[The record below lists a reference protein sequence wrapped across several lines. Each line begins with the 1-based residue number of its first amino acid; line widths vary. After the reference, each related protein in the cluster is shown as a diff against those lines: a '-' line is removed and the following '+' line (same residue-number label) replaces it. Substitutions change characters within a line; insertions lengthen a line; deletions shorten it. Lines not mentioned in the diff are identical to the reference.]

1 MPKTPRGTSRH
12 RRREG
17 GLIYVSRL
25 ELTNFRN
32 YEGLQLDLPP
42 GMVLLYG
49 SNGQGKTNILEAIYL
64 LAVVKS
70 PRASS
75 DRDLV
80 RREALERGE
89 HAQVSAVV
97 QRDGV
102 PLRVVIGLQRAAAV
116 DASAT
121 EGATEPVGG
130 AIQKQVRVN
139 GAPRRVSD
147 LVGEV
152 NAVLF
157 TAQDMGIVLG
167 PPSSRRRYVDILI
180 SQVDNRYLRLL
191 QKYQQV
197 MAQRNQLLKAVRD
210 GRSQPAELEFWDGE
224 LVESGAY
231 IMQWRASTISAVAE
245 LAAPLHEELSGGT
258 EKLRIVYRPSV
269 GSDADEQELGGAMRA
284 ALERSRP
291 REIAQG
297 FTAVG
302 PHRDDLLM
310 LLDGLDAGS
319 TASRGQCRTMV
330 LALKLAEASFLRD
343 ERGQEPVLLLDDIL
357 SELDAKRRARVLDRA
372 GLYQQC
378 LITAATLESVDRKFI
393 DRMSKFSVADGKVSP
408 FESAPAPS

>member
-1 MPKTPRGTSRH
+1 M
-12 RRREG
+12 
-17 GLIYVSRL
+17 

-32 YEGLQLDLPP
+32 YKGLQLDLPP

-49 SNGQGKTNILEAIYL
+49 GNGQGKTNILESIYL

-89 HAQVSAVV
+89 HSQVSAIV

-102 PLRVVIGLQRAAAV
+102 PLRVIIGLQRATVA
-116 DASAT
+116 DAPAPA
-121 EGATEPVGG
+121 GATEPLGG

-197 MAQRNQLLKAVRD
+197 MSQRNQLLKAVRD
-210 GRSQPAELEFWDGE
+210 GRSQPGELEFWDGE
-224 LVESGAY
+224 LVEAGAY
-231 IMQWRASTISAVAE
+231 IMQRRAGTVSAVAA
-245 LAAPLHEELSGGT
+245 LAAPLHEELSGGG
-258 EKLRIVYRPSV
+258 EELRIVYSPSV
-269 GSDADEQELGGAMRA
+269 GGDADERDLGDAMKN

-310 LLDGLDAGS
+310 LLDGLDVGS
-319 TASRGQCRTMV
+319 TASRGQCRTLV

-357 SELDAKRRARVLDRA
+357 SELDASRRARVLDRA

-378 LITAATLESVDRKFI
+378 FLTAATLESVDRLHI

>member
-1 MPKTPRGTSRH
+1 M
-12 RRREG
+12 
-17 GLIYVSRL
+17 
-25 ELTNFRN
+25 TNFRN

-89 HAQVSAVV
+89 HSQVSAVV

-102 PLRVVIGLQRAAAV
+102 PLRVAIGLQRA
-116 DASAT
+116 SADPSAPA
-121 EGATEPVGG
+121 GATEPLGG

-197 MAQRNQLLKAVRD
+197 MSQRNQLLKAVRD
-210 GRSQPAELEFWDGE
+210 GRSQPEELEFWDGE

-231 IMQWRASTISAVAE
+231 IMQRRASTISAVAE
-245 LAAPLHEELSGGT
+245 LAAPLHEELSGGG
-258 EKLRIVYRPSV
+258 EGLQIVYRPSV
-269 GSDADEQELGGAMRA
+269 GSDADEQGLVDAMKE

-297 FTAVG
+297 FTVVG

-319 TASRGQCRTMV
+319 SASRGQCRTLV

-357 SELDAKRRARVLDRA
+357 SELDADRRARVMDRA

-378 LITAATLESVDRKFI
+378 LITAATLESVDRLFI
-393 DRMSKFSVADGKVSP
+393 DRMSKFRVADGKVSP
-408 FESAPAPS
+408 LESTERGSAPALS

>member
-1 MPKTPRGTSRH
+1 M
-12 RRREG
+12 
-17 GLIYVSRL
+17 
-25 ELTNFRN
+25 TNFRN

-89 HAQVSAVV
+89 HSQVSAVV

-102 PLRVVIGLQRAAAV
+102 PLRVAIGLQRASA
-116 DASAT
+116 DASAPA
-121 EGATEPVGG
+121 GATEQVGG

-197 MAQRNQLLKAVRD
+197 MSQRNQLLKAVRD
-210 GRSQPAELEFWDGE
+210 GRSQPEELEFWDGE

-231 IMQWRASTISAVAE
+231 IMQRRASTISAVAE
-245 LAAPLHEELSGGT
+245 LAAPLHEELSGGG
-258 EKLRIVYRPSV
+258 EGLQIVYRPSV
-269 GSDADEQELGGAMRA
+269 GSDADEQGLVDAMKE

-297 FTAVG
+297 FTVVG

-310 LLDGLDAGS
+310 LLDGFDAGS
-319 TASRGQCRTMV
+319 SASRGQCRTLV

-357 SELDAKRRARVLDRA
+357 SELDADRRARVLDRA

-378 LITAATLESVDRKFI
+378 ILTAATLESVDRLFI
-393 DRMSKFSVADGKVSP
+393 DRMSKFRVADGKVSP
-408 FESAPAPS
+408 LESTERGSAPALS

>member
-1 MPKTPRGTSRH
+1 M
-12 RRREG
+12 
-17 GLIYVSRL
+17 

-32 YEGLQLDLPP
+32 YKGLQLDLPP

-49 SNGQGKTNILEAIYL
+49 GNGQGKTNILESIYL

-89 HAQVSAVV
+89 HSQVSAIV

-102 PLRVVIGLQRAAAV
+102 PLRVIIGLQRATVA
-116 DASAT
+116 DAPAPA
-121 EGATEPVGG
+121 GATEPLGG

-197 MAQRNQLLKAVRD
+197 MSQRNQLLKAVRD
-210 GRSQPAELEFWDGE
+210 GRSQPGELEFWDGE
-224 LVESGAY
+224 LVEAGAY
-231 IMQWRASTISAVAE
+231 IMQRRAGTVSAVAA
-245 LAAPLHEELSGGT
+245 LAAPLHEELSGGG
-258 EKLRIVYRPSV
+258 EELRIVYSPSV
-269 GSDADEQELGGAMRA
+269 GGDADERDLGDAMRN

-297 FTAVG
+297 FTVVG

-310 LLDGLDAGS
+310 LLDGLDVGS
-319 TASRGQCRTMV
+319 TASRGQCRTLV

-357 SELDAKRRARVLDRA
+357 SELDASRRARVLDRA

-378 LITAATLESVDRKFI
+378 FLTAATLESVDRLHI
-393 DRMSKFSVADGKVSP
+393 DRMSKFNVAAGKVSP

>member
-1 MPKTPRGTSRH
+1 M
-12 RRREG
+12 
-17 GLIYVSRL
+17 

-89 HAQVSAVV
+89 HSQVSAVV

-102 PLRVVIGLQRAAAV
+102 PLRVAIGLQRA
-116 DASAT
+116 SADPSAPA
-121 EGATEPVGG
+121 GATEQVRG

-197 MAQRNQLLKAVRD
+197 MSQRNQLLKAVRD
-210 GRSQPAELEFWDGE
+210 GRSQPEELEFWDGE

-231 IMQWRASTISAVAE
+231 IMQRRASTISAVAE
-245 LAAPLHEELSGGT
+245 LAAPLHEELSGGG
-258 EKLRIVYRPSV
+258 EGLQIVYRPSV
-269 GSDADEQELGGAMRA
+269 GSDADEQGLVDAMKE

-297 FTAVG
+297 FTVVG

-319 TASRGQCRTMV
+319 SASRGQCRTLV

-357 SELDAKRRARVLDRA
+357 SELDADRRARVLDRA

-378 LITAATLESVDRKFI
+378 LITAATLESVDRLFI
-393 DRMSKFSVADGKVSP
+393 DRMSKFRVADGKVSP
-408 FESAPAPS
+408 LESTERGSAPALS

>member
-1 MPKTPRGTSRH
+1 
-12 RRREG
+12 
-17 GLIYVSRL
+17 
-25 ELTNFRN
+25 
-32 YEGLQLDLPP
+32 
-42 GMVLLYG
+42 MVLLYG
-49 SNGQGKTNILEAIYL
+49 GNGQGKTNILEAIYL

-89 HAQVSAVV
+89 HSQVSAVV

-102 PLRVVIGLQRAAAV
+102 PLRVVIGLQRGVPA
-116 DASAT
+116 DASAPV
-121 EGATEPVGG
+121 GATEPLGG

-180 SQVDNRYLRLL
+180 SQVDSRYLRFL

-197 MAQRNQLLKAVRD
+197 MSQRNQLLKAVRD

-224 LVESGAY
+224 LVEAGAY
-231 IMQWRASTISAVAE
+231 IMQRRASTIGAVAD
-245 LAAPLHEELSGGT
+245 LAAPLHEELSGGG
-258 EKLRIVYRPSV
+258 EDLQIVYRPSV
-269 GSDADEQELGGAMRA
+269 GGDADERDLGDAMKN

-310 LLDGLDAGS
+310 LLDGLDVGS
-319 TASRGQCRTMV
+319 TASRGQCRTLV

-357 SELDAKRRARVLDRA
+357 SELDADRRARVLDRA

-378 LITAATLESVDRKFI
+378 FLTAATLESVDRLHI

-408 FESAPAPS
+408 LESTRPRPTS

>member
-1 MPKTPRGTSRH
+1 M
-12 RRREG
+12 
-17 GLIYVSRL
+17 
-25 ELTNFRN
+25 TNFRN

-89 HAQVSAVV
+89 HSQVSAVV

-102 PLRVVIGLQRAAAV
+102 PLRVAIGLQRA
-116 DASAT
+116 SADPSAPA
-121 EGATEPVGG
+121 GATEQVRG

-180 SQVDNRYLRLL
+180 SQVDSRYLRLL

-197 MAQRNQLLKAVRD
+197 MSQRNQLLKAVRD
-210 GRSQPAELEFWDGE
+210 GRSQPEELEFWDGE

-231 IMQWRASTISAVAE
+231 IMQRRASTISAVAE
-245 LAAPLHEELSGGT
+245 LAAPLHEELSGGG
-258 EKLRIVYRPSV
+258 EGLQIVYRPSV
-269 GSDADEQELGGAMRA
+269 GSDADEQGLVDAMKE

-297 FTAVG
+297 FTVVG

-319 TASRGQCRTMV
+319 SASRGQCRTLV

-357 SELDAKRRARVLDRA
+357 SELDADRRARVLDRA

-378 LITAATLESVDRKFI
+378 ILTAATLESVDRLFI
-393 DRMSKFSVADGKVSP
+393 DRMSKFRVADGKVSP
-408 FESAPAPS
+408 LESTERGSAPALS

>member
-1 MPKTPRGTSRH
+1 M
-12 RRREG
+12 
-17 GLIYVSRL
+17 
-25 ELTNFRN
+25 TNFRN

-42 GMVLLYG
+42 GLVLLYG

-89 HAQVSAVV
+89 HSQVSAVV

-102 PLRVVIGLQRAAAV
+102 PLRVAIGLQRA
-116 DASAT
+116 SADPSAPA
-121 EGATEPVGG
+121 GATEQVGG

-197 MAQRNQLLKAVRD
+197 MSQRNQLLKAVRD
-210 GRSQPAELEFWDGE
+210 GRSQPEELEFWDGE

-231 IMQWRASTISAVAE
+231 IMQRRASTIGAVSE
-245 LAAPLHEELSGGT
+245 LAAPLHEELSGGG
-258 EKLRIVYRPSV
+258 EGLQIVYRPSV
-269 GSDADEQELGGAMRA
+269 GSDADEQGLVDAMKE

-297 FTAVG
+297 FTVVG

-319 TASRGQCRTMV
+319 SASRGQCRTLV

-357 SELDAKRRARVLDRA
+357 SELDADRRARVLDRA

-378 LITAATLESVDRKFI
+378 LITAATLESVDRLFI
-393 DRMSKFSVADGKVSP
+393 DRMSKFRVADGKVSP
-408 FESAPAPS
+408 LESTERGSAPALS

>member
-1 MPKTPRGTSRH
+1 M
-12 RRREG
+12 
-17 GLIYVSRL
+17 
-25 ELTNFRN
+25 TNFRN

-89 HAQVSAVV
+89 HSQVSAVV

-102 PLRVVIGLQRAAAV
+102 PLRVAIGLQRASA
-116 DASAT
+116 DASAPA
-121 EGATEPVGG
+121 GATEQVGG
-130 AIQKQVRVN
+130 AMQKQVRVN

-197 MAQRNQLLKAVRD
+197 MSQRNQLLKAVRD
-210 GRSQPAELEFWDGE
+210 GRSQPEELEFWDGE

-231 IMQWRASTISAVAE
+231 IMQRRASTISAVAE
-245 LAAPLHEELSGGT
+245 LAAPLHEELSGGG
-258 EKLRIVYRPSV
+258 EGLQIVYRPSV
-269 GSDADEQELGGAMRA
+269 GSDADEQGLVDAMKE

-297 FTAVG
+297 FTVVG

-319 TASRGQCRTMV
+319 SASRGQCRTLV

-357 SELDAKRRARVLDRA
+357 SELDADRRARVLDRA

-378 LITAATLESVDRKFI
+378 ILTAATLDSVDRLFI
-393 DRMSKFSVADGKVSP
+393 DRMSKFRVADGKVSP
-408 FESAPAPS
+408 IESAERGSAPALS